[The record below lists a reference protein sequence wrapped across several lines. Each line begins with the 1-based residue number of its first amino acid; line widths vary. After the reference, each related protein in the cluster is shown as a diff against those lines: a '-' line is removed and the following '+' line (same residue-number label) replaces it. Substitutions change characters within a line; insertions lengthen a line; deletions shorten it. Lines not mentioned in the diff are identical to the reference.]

1 MGALFAGALFA
12 GALFAGALFAGA
24 LFVPS
29 GFMPPLCSRFRSR
42 LVAAETDDAM
52 MIRDRVTETRFR
64 VRYAE
69 TDQMGFAHH
78 SNHLVWFEVARLEFF
93 RDLGL
98 SYDRLERESQ
108 TFLPVVE
115 IRCRYMKPL
124 FYDREFVIRTRLK
137 RLGRRGHDFRLPD
150 RGSHGKRQLRPGGEP
165 AHRHQPGRPSL
176 HLSRLLSESL
186 PPR

>member
-1 MGALFAGALFA
+1 
-12 GALFAGALFAGA
+12 
-24 LFVPS
+24 
-29 GFMPPLCSRFRSR
+29 
-42 LVAAETDDAM
+42 M

-98 SYDRLERESQ
+98 SYDQLERESE

-124 FYDREFVIRTRLK
+124 FYDREFVIRTHLK
-137 RLGRRGHDFRLPD
+137 HLGRRGMTFAYRIVDPTGSVNYA
-150 RGSHGKRQLRPGGEP
+150 RGES
-165 AHRHQPGRPSL
+165 RHIATNRDGRPCTFPDYFL
-176 HLSRLLSESL
+176 RACRLDDGTQ
-186 PPR
+186 

>member
-1 MGALFAGALFA
+1 MILSSVVRSKLG
-12 GALFAGALFAGA
+12 
-24 LFVPS
+24 S
-29 GFMPPLCSRFRSR
+29 SEFRD
-42 LVAAETDDAM
+42 VM

-98 SYDRLERESQ
+98 SYDQLERESQ

-137 RLGRRGHDFRLPD
+137 RLGRRGMTFGYRIVDPAGNVNYA
-150 RGSHGKRQLRPGGEP
+150 RGES
-165 AHRHQPGRPSL
+165 RHIATNPQGRPCTFPDYFL
-176 HLSRLLSESL
+176 RACRLDDGS
-186 PPR
+186 